1 MHTGVISFCD
11 RIAYNIKSSD
21 TKDEILLHLAQQF
34 QVQILQRHWHRLDEN
49 GIAQLSRS
57 PYFACLRS
65 NGNPYFM
72 YFTKYEDVPI
82 IYFIDKKIQPGYQK
96 PRIILGRGKF
106 DECIFSNTLIEGE
119 MVKDK
124 YGGWLFL
131 INDVIAYQNEYL
143 CRQTLPQRIEYAYR
157 MLGEHYTP
165 DKMMDVCKMQVK
177 AYAHA
182 TQDGIAALLALAD
195 TLPYTSRGIYMWP
208 FSNRFKP
215 KLYNFDDTLIKEVK
229 RKVKDNPEFREA
241 NTDAPSRSHSQSPP
255 KTRSKSPTR
264 PPPVAAPLLSH
275 ESAGGDAQ
283 STEIMW
289 LRKTEYPDVYDVYK
303 TDHGMAQNSKVGIA
317 HVPTLQ
323 VSKWLRNEFKSATV
337 AMYIPFQCKRHED
350 FDKWIP
356 ILKVT
361 ANDE

>member
-21 TKDEILLHLAQQF
+21 TKDDILMYLAQQF
-34 QVQILQRHWHRLDEN
+34 QVHILQRHWYRLDTAGLEQ
-49 GIAQLSRS
+49 IRRS
-57 PYFACLRS
+57 PHFACLRS

-106 DECIFSNTLIEGE
+106 DECLFSNTLLEGE

-131 INDVIAYQNEYL
+131 INDVIAYQNENL
-143 CRQTLPQRIEYAYR
+143 WKQTLPQRLEYAYR
-157 MLGEHYTP
+157 LLSEHYTP
-165 DKMMDVCKMQVK
+165 DARMDVCKMQVK

-182 TQDGIAALLALAD
+182 TQEGLKSLMELSD
-195 TLPYTSRGIYMWP
+195 TLPYTSRGIYLWP
-208 FSNRFKP
+208 FSLKFKP
-215 KLYNFDDTLIKEVK
+215 KLHNFDDTLIKAVT
-229 RKVKDNPEFREA
+229 RKVKDNPEFRETYSQPPTTTNRTSRSPSPTILA
-241 NTDAPSRSHSQSPP
+241 PPRAPSPSSIPP
-255 KTRSKSPTR
+255 CIVPSSTSKDPTM
-264 PPPVAAPLLSH
+264 L
-275 ESAGGDAQ
+275 
-283 STEIMW
+283 W
-289 LRKTEYPDVYDVYK
+289 LRKTEYPDVYDVYT
-303 TDHGMAQNSKVGIA
+303 TDHGMAQNTKVGVA

-337 AMYIPFQCKRHED
+337 AMYIPFLCKRHED
-350 FDKWIP
+350 FEKWIP
-356 ILKVT
+356 VSKVNRD
-361 ANDE
+361 A

>member
-34 QVQILQRHWHRLDEN
+34 QVHILQRHWHRLDEA

-57 PYFACLRS
+57 PHFACLRS
-65 NGNPYFM
+65 NGNPYLM

-106 DECIFSNTLIEGE
+106 DECLFTNTLLEGE

-131 INDVIAYQNEYL
+131 INDVIAYQNEFL
-143 CRQTLPQRIEYAYR
+143 CKLTLPQRLEYAYR
-157 MLGEHYTP
+157 LLADHYTR
-165 DKMMDVCKMQVK
+165 DTTMDVFRMQVK
-177 AYAHA
+177 AYTHA
-182 TQDGIAALLALAD
+182 TQEGLNSLVEFAD
-195 TLPYTSRGIYMWP
+195 TLPYTSRGIYLWP
-208 FSNRFKP
+208 FSTKFKP
-215 KLYNFDDTLIKEVK
+215 KLYNFDDSLIKAVT
-229 RKVKDNPEFREA
+229 RKVKDNPEFREVLF
-241 NTDAPSRSHSQSPP
+241 T
-255 KTRSKSPTR
+255 SPTPMPPSPKSD
-264 PPPVAAPLLSH
+264 PPP
-275 ESAGGDAQ
+275 SAVSPMPSNKTSDD
-283 STEIMW
+283 SVIMW
-289 LRKTEYPDVYDVYK
+289 LRKTEFPDVYDVY
-303 TDHGMAQNSKVGIA
+303 TSDHGMAQNTKAGVA

-323 VSKWLRNEFKSATV
+323 VSKWLRNEFKTTTV
-337 AMYIPFQCKRHED
+337 AMYIPFVCKRHEE

-356 ILKVT
+356 VSKHVIPV
-361 ANDE
+361 A